1 METSP
6 QFDATF
12 RARLHDLLRWR
23 RDVRHFRPE
32 PLPPGL
38 LDQLLDE
45 AALSPS
51 VGLSEPW
58 RWVIVDEPA
67 RRAAI
72 IANFQKANQAA
83 LADQA
88 AAGRAGD
95 YARLKLA
102 GLREAPVHL
111 AVFVD
116 PDPVQ
121 GGGLGRRT
129 MPATL
134 DYSGAMAIHTL
145 WLVARAHGVG
155 MGWVSILD
163 PDPIATILDVPDHW
177 HFIGYLCLGYPVA
190 DEVTPELQR
199 QGWEHR
205 HPPAQT
211 RLRR

>member
-1 METSP
+1 MEISP
-6 QFDATF
+6 QFDAAF

-23 RDVRHFRPE
+23 RDVRHFRPD
-32 PLPPGL
+32 PLTPGL
-38 LDQLLDE
+38 LDLLLDE
-45 AALSPS
+45 AALAPS

-58 RWVIVDEPA
+58 RWVIVDDPA
-67 RRAAI
+67 RRAGI
-72 IANFQKANQAA
+72 IANFQAANQAA
-83 LADQA
+83 LTDQA

-121 GGGLGRRT
+121 GGGLGRRS
-129 MPATL
+129 MPQTL

-163 PDPIATILDVPDHW
+163 PFSIAAILDVPVDW

-199 QGWEHR
+199 EGWEHR
-205 HPPAQT
+205 HPPEQA